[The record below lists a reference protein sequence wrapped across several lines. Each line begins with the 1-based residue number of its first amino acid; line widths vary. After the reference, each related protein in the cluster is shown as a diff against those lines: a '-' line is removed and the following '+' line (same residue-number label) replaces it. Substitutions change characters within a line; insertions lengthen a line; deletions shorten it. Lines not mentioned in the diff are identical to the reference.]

1 MQWDQK
7 IGDFTPE
14 DNSVIFGLTAS
25 SVSVFI
31 LKLRWPVEKPVMG
44 KAPMSEVTKSDKH
57 RPSYCSFPSC
67 EHPRPVVARVA
78 DEASRSPY
86 ALRRFEDGENAREAI
101 VKPST
106 SSLTRTH
113 WMMRRS

>member
-1 MQWDQK
+1 MRTMQWDQK

-44 KAPMSEVTKSDKH
+44 KAPMSEVTKSDNTDLLTV
-57 RPSYCSFPSC
+57 RS
-67 EHPRPVVARVA
+67 RVVNTLGPLWHESPTKRRDLLMHSVYLKTERMLARQ
-78 DEASRSPY
+78 S
-86 ALRRFEDGENAREAI
+86 
-101 VKPST
+101 
-106 SSLTRTH
+106 
-113 WMMRRS
+113 